1 MAGVA
6 SWQGGAPVDTHPF
19 EWYHLAM
26 ESLTQ
31 VQADVLGAI
40 RRRLDHGEPPPTY
53 RDLCAEFG
61 WGSTGTVRDHLRALV
76 RKGYLKLSGGR
87 AHRQIRLL
95 DESPAASRVPLVGRV
110 VAGVPMAAEEN
121 VESRIPVPEEWIG
134 RGAHF
139 ALRVHGDSMMNA
151 GILDGDCVV
160 VRQQSTAED
169 GDIVVATL
177 DGETTLKRLR
187 IRGRRVSLAAEN
199 PRYRPIEVQSESAV
213 VQGVVVGLM
222 RGYLG
227 QGRRGSAARSP
238 RRKAHAHRS

>member
-1 MAGVA
+1 
-6 SWQGGAPVDTHPF
+6 
-19 EWYHLAM
+19 M

-31 VQADVLGAI
+31 VQADVLAAI
-40 RRRLDHGEPPPTY
+40 RGRLDRGEPPPTY

-61 WGSTGTVRDHLRALV
+61 WGSTGTVRDHLRALA
-76 RKGYLKLSGGR
+76 RKGYLELSGGR

-110 VAGVPMAAEEN
+110 VAGVPLAAEEN

-134 RGAHF
+134 RGRHF
-139 ALRVHGDSMMNA
+139 ALRVNGDSMMNA

-160 VRQQSTAED
+160 VRQQATAED

-187 IRGRRVSLAAEN
+187 RSGRRVSLAAEN
-199 PRYRPIEVQSESAV
+199 PRYRPIEVQSENAV

-227 QGRRGSAARSP
+227 RGRRGPAGTP
-238 RRKAHAHRS
+238 RRKGHAHRS